1 MRLES
6 TKFTIKRKDS
16 KSKRESCTQSARPG
30 ASVNYMKLKAST
42 GSLSSGCHW
51 QTPHCQWQAVGNI
64 CHCQWH
70 SLSITAFVVYAEKF
84 SNRAVFSL
92 LCIFLLLFLP
102 PSYASDAHKVR
113 LCGRGTECE
122 ETKNNARDSSVG

>member
-42 GSLSSGCHW
+42 GSL
-51 QTPHCQWQAVGNI
+51 
-64 CHCQWH
+64 
-70 SLSITAFVVYAEKF
+70 
-84 SNRAVFSL
+84 R
-92 LCIFLLLFLP
+92 LP
-102 PSYASDAHKVR
+102 LA
-113 LCGRGTECE
+113 
-122 ETKNNARDSSVG
+122 DSSLAGCGKHLPLPVA